1 MNKTLRPEKYFV
13 AYLDMLG
20 SKEKI
25 RDEKDGEWLNKIN
38 TLYQDAWKYSLNL
51 QETYTHEKPIFKIFS
66 DNIVIAEKV
75 HDKSDDKDNSIFRLL
90 TLLAYFQTHALIKF
104 QWLVRGCVTMG
115 ELYIR
120 DPCEG
125 DPTSFIWGKALI
137 QANYI
142 EEQIAV
148 FPRIIVD
155 SSVLNLDDSIMLYY
169 LCNSGR
175 TYIKKDVDQ
184 LTYLNYLAINIELEH
199 CGHANEILDRVRD
212 VLTKM
217 KSAYTDKEKILQKIN
232 WTEKYYQGIVED
244 NSRCIPG
251 IRSLLRPGF

>member
-1 MNKTLRPEKYFV
+1 MSETLRPEKYFV

-25 RDEKDGEWLNKIN
+25 REEKNGEWLNKIN

-51 QETYTHEKPIFKIFS
+51 QETYSHEKPIFKIFS

-75 HDKSDDKDNSIFRLL
+75 HDKSADKGNSIFRLL
-90 TLLAYFQTHALIKF
+90 SLLAYFQNHALIDF

-115 ELYIR
+115 ELYIH
-120 DPCEG
+120 DPSDG

-137 QANYI
+137 QANYV
-142 EEQIAV
+142 EEHIAV
-148 FPRIIVD
+148 FPRIIID
-155 SSVLNLDDSIMLYY
+155 SSILNMDDVGAIHY
-169 LCNSGR
+169 LCNLGR
-175 TYIKKDVDQ
+175 AYIKEDVDR

-199 CGHANEILDRVRD
+199 CGHANEILAQVGD

-217 KSAYTDKEKILQKIN
+217 KSAYADKEKILQKIN
-232 WTEKYYQGIVED
+232 WTEKYYEGILKD
-244 NSRCIPG
+244 NRRCIPG
-251 IRSLLRPGF
+251 IRSLLKPGF

>member
-1 MNKTLRPEKYFV
+1 MSETLRPEKYFV

-51 QETYTHEKPIFKIFS
+51 QKTYTHEKPIFKIFS

-75 HDKSDDKDNSIFRLL
+75 HEKSDNKGNSILRLL
-90 TLLAYFQTHALIKF
+90 YLLAHFQNRALIDF

-120 DPCEG
+120 NPTKR
-125 DPTSFIWGKALI
+125 DPTSFLWGKALI
-137 QANYI
+137 QANYV
-142 EEQIAV
+142 EEEIAV
-148 FPRIIVD
+148 FPRIIID
-155 SSVLNLDDSIMLYY
+155 SSIMNMDDPIATFC
-169 LCNSGR
+169 LCDPRR
-175 TYIKKDVDQ
+175 TYVKKDVDR
-184 LTYLNYLAINIELEH
+184 LAYLNYIAVNIEDQH
-199 CGHANEILDRVRD
+199 CGHANEILAQVGD

-217 KSAYTDKEKILQKIN
+217 KSAYADKEKILQKIN
-232 WTEKYYQGIVED
+232 WTEKYYEGIVKD
-244 NSRCIPG
+244 NLESKKRGQSI
-251 IRSLLRPGF
+251 LKPGF

>member
-1 MNKTLRPEKYFV
+1 MSETLRPEKYFV

-25 RDEKDGEWLNKIN
+25 REEKNGEWLNKIN
-38 TLYQDAWKYSLNL
+38 TLYQDAWRYSNNL
-51 QETYTHEKPIFKIFS
+51 LKTYTHEKPIFKIFS

-75 HDKSDDKDNSIFRLL
+75 HDKSDDKGNSIFRLL
-90 TLLAYFQTHALIKF
+90 YLLAYFQKHALIDF

-120 DPCEG
+120 DPSAG
-125 DPTSFIWGKALI
+125 DPTSFLWGKALI
-137 QANYI
+137 QAHYV
-142 EEQIAV
+142 EENIAV
-148 FPRIIVD
+148 FPRIIID
-155 SSVLNLDDSIMLYY
+155 SSIMNMDDPIATYGLCDRGHAY
-169 LCNSGR
+169 L
-175 TYIKKDVDQ
+175 KEDVDR
-184 LTYLNYLAINIELEH
+184 LAYLNYLAVNIDAEH
-199 CGHANEILDRVRD
+199 CGHANEILAQVGD

-217 KSAYTDKEKILQKIN
+217 KSAYAENEKILQKIN

-244 NSRCIPG
+244 NRRCIPG